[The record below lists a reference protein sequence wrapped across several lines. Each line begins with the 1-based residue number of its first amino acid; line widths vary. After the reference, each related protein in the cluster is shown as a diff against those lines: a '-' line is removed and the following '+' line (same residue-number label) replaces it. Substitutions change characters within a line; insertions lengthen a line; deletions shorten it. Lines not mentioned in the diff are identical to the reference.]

1 MRQPLTIKG
10 PGCPEQP
17 QGQATGTRARGTR
30 TGGTLG
36 LQLDLIAVKAQLP
49 QAARE

>member
-10 PGCPEQP
+10 PGCPKQP
-17 QGQATGTRARGTR
+17 QGRVTGTRARGTR
-30 TGGTLG
+30 TGGTLV
-36 LQLDLIAVKAQLP
+36 LQLDLIAVTAQLP